1 MSLLF
6 CGLSTQCF
14 PPLVSHTQTNSLLRF
29 GCLTLFL
36 RESKGA
42 KVIAHT
48 NHGITEG
55 TNNSN
60 KRLARLPL
68 RLLACFLSLLGMQAK
83 RQIALLCPAP
93 TAKQQQEGKAA
104 EGDRKKKKTSQELER
119 SKVRRTNKQK
129 EKKNAES
136 HAFLS
141 FTWLIFGGYIQI
153 CHIFRQK
160 GRGGWC
166 VETHLNPDKS
176 TTTCQH

>member
-1 MSLLF
+1 MLPPPPHQSHPNE
-6 CGLSTQCF
+6 F
-14 PPLVSHTQTNSLLRF
+14 PVEVWLPHLVPPGEQGRQGDRTHQPRD
-29 GCLTLFL
+29 
-36 RESKGA
+36 
-42 KVIAHT
+42 
-48 NHGITEG
+48 HGRDE
-55 TNNSN
+55 
-60 KRLARLPL
+60 
-68 RLLACFLSLLGMQAK
+68 Q
-83 RQIALLCPAP
+83 
-93 TAKQQQEGKAA
+93 QQQEAGATSSSSPCLLSFFAGNASQEADCIAVPRANGKTTT
-104 EGDRKKKKTSQELER
+104 RRKSSRRRQKKKKTSQELER